1 MRWSESTRVSFREIS
16 QLDVATEETG
26 LLPLLQARRQALER
40 EKRILSARIAGL
52 NRQVTTTPAGNARWR
67 LFGSSEQLRGVCELL
82 LEAATSQGEAAAQRQ
97 EDLAQLAQD
106 NGELVSQL
114 RAEEA
119 KTAFLLE
126 KVGER
131 GGGDGELAE
140 FLRRQL
146 EVVRGEKAL
155 LRLRGEVGE
164 DAAEGVLGRGARVLE
179 GREDLQ
185 GDEAGEDREKSLEE
199 NEKVDHGNEKVNGN
213 EKAVDNSDRL
223 VNKND
228 KVINKNDKVIN
239 NNKPVNGNEKV
250 VNNNDKPINNN
261 DKPTNTSTESKHEDT
276 QHSLNDTP
284 SSTSHEPKP
293 HQTAAEKPWRA
304 ARRIVKGSRTPQRLP
319 KPPITIGNY
328 AVLEKKRSIVTY
340 KPKLQDTSISME
352 DLQLPALPA
361 VLQEEMERGSR
372 KRTEEDTAIPL
383 ETPKTKVPKGETE
396 VLSPEEP
403 KVEVRCRCKGK
414 CANRKCPCRSNG
426 KKCSASCACLAGR
439 CVNRR
444 SSTSSTNET
453 TATESSLVV

>member
-16 QLDVATEETG
+16 QVDVATEETG
-26 LLPLLQARRQALER
+26 ILPLLQARRQALER

-97 EDLAQLAQD
+97 EDMAQLAQD

-131 GGGDGELAE
+131 SGGDGELAE

-185 GDEAGEDREKSLEE
+185 GDEVCGDREKSMEE
-199 NEKVDHGNEKVNGN
+199 NEKVVNGN
-213 EKAVDNSDRL
+213 EKVVDNSDRL
-223 VNKND
+223 VNN
-228 KVINKNDKVIN
+228 NDKVIN
-239 NNKPVNGNEKV
+239 NNDKPVT
-250 VNNNDKPINNN
+250 NNKNN
-261 DKPTNTSTESKHEDT
+261 PTNTSTDSKHEDT

-304 ARRIVKGSRTPQRLP
+304 ARRIIKGSRTPQRPP

-328 AVLEKKRSIVTY
+328 AVLEKKRNIVTY

-396 VLSPEEP
+396 VSSPEEP

-414 CANRKCPCRSNG
+414 CANRKCPCRNNG
-426 KKCSASCACLAGR
+426 KKCSASCACLAER

-444 SSTSSTNET
+444 STSSTNET

>member
-1 MRWSESTRVSFREIS
+1 M
-16 QLDVATEETG
+16 ATEETG
-26 LLPLLQARRQALER
+26 ILPLLQARRQALER

-97 EDLAQLAQD
+97 EDMAQLAQD

-131 GGGDGELAE
+131 SGGDGELAE

-155 LRLRGEVGE
+155 LRLRGEVLGGG
-164 DAAEGVLGRGARVLE
+164 GVWGWGARVLE

-185 GDEAGEDREKSLEE
+185 GDEVCGDREKSMEE
-199 NEKVDHGNEKVNGN
+199 NEKV
-213 EKAVDNSDRL
+213 
-223 VNKND
+223 
-228 KVINKNDKVIN
+228 
-239 NNKPVNGNEKV
+239 VNGNEKV
-250 VNNNDKPINNN
+250 VNGNDKPVNYN
-261 DKPTNTSTESKHEDT
+261 DKPVNYNDKPVNDNLTNNSTNTSTEPKHDSLLPEDT

-284 SSTSHEPKP
+284 SYTSHEPKP

-304 ARRIVKGSRTPQRLP
+304 ARRIIKGSRTPQRPP

-328 AVLEKKRSIVTY
+328 AVLEKKRNIVTY

-396 VLSPEEP
+396 VSSPEEP

-414 CANRKCPCRSNG
+414 CANRKCPCRNNG
-426 KKCSASCACLAGR
+426 KKCSASCACLAER

>member
-1 MRWSESTRVSFREIS
+1 M
-16 QLDVATEETG
+16 ATEETG
-26 LLPLLQARRQALER
+26 ILPLLQARRQALER

-97 EDLAQLAQD
+97 EDMAQLAQD

-131 GGGDGELAE
+131 SGGDGELAE

-185 GDEAGEDREKSLEE
+185 GDEVCGDREKSMEE
-199 NEKVDHGNEKVNGN
+199 NEKV
-213 EKAVDNSDRL
+213 
-223 VNKND
+223 
-228 KVINKNDKVIN
+228 
-239 NNKPVNGNEKV
+239 VNGNEKV
-250 VNNNDKPINNN
+250 VNGNDKVVNGNDKPVNYN
-261 DKPTNTSTESKHEDT
+261 DKPVNYNDKPVNDNLTNNSTNTSTEPKHDSLLSEDT

-284 SSTSHEPKP
+284 SYTSHEPKS

-304 ARRIVKGSRTPQRLP
+304 ARRIVKGSRTPQRPP

-328 AVLEKKRSIVTY
+328 AVLEKKRNIVTY

-396 VLSPEEP
+396 VSSPEEP

-414 CANRKCPCRSNG
+414 CANRKCPCRNNG
-426 KKCSASCACLAGR
+426 KKCSASCACLAER

>member
-1 MRWSESTRVSFREIS
+1 M
-16 QLDVATEETG
+16 ATEETG
-26 LLPLLQARRQALER
+26 ILPLLQARRQALER

-97 EDLAQLAQD
+97 EDMAQLAQD

-131 GGGDGELAE
+131 SGGDGELAE

-185 GDEAGEDREKSLEE
+185 GDEVCGDREKSMEE
-199 NEKVDHGNEKVNGN
+199 NEKVVNGN
-213 EKAVDNSDRL
+213 D
-223 VNKND
+223 
-228 KVINKNDKVIN
+228 
-239 NNKPVNGNEKV
+239 KPVNY
-250 VNNNDKPINNN
+250 NDKPVNDNLTNNS
-261 DKPTNTSTESKHEDT
+261 TNTSTEPKHDSLLSEDT

-284 SSTSHEPKP
+284 SYTSHEPKP

-304 ARRIVKGSRTPQRLP
+304 ARRIIKGSRTPQRPP

-328 AVLEKKRSIVTY
+328 AVLEKKRNIVTY

-396 VLSPEEP
+396 VSSPEEP

-414 CANRKCPCRSNG
+414 CANRKCPCRNNG
-426 KKCSASCACLAGR
+426 KKCSASCACLAER

>member
-16 QLDVATEETG
+16 QVDVATEETG
-26 LLPLLQARRQALER
+26 ILPLLQARRQALER

-97 EDLAQLAQD
+97 EDMAQLAQD

-126 KVGER
+126 KVSER
-131 GGGDGELAE
+131 SGGDGELAE

-185 GDEAGEDREKSLEE
+185 GDEVCGDREKSMEE
-199 NEKVDHGNEKVNGN
+199 NEKV
-213 EKAVDNSDRL
+213 
-223 VNKND
+223 
-228 KVINKNDKVIN
+228 
-239 NNKPVNGNEKV
+239 VNGNEKV
-250 VNNNDKPINNN
+250 VNGNDKPVNYN
-261 DKPTNTSTESKHEDT
+261 DKPVNYNDKPVNDNLTNNSTNTSTEPKHDSLLSEDT

-284 SSTSHEPKP
+284 SYTSHEPKP

-304 ARRIVKGSRTPQRLP
+304 ARRIIKGSRTPQRPP

-328 AVLEKKRSIVTY
+328 AVLEKKRNIVTY

-396 VLSPEEP
+396 VSSPEEP

-414 CANRKCPCRSNG
+414 CANRKCPCRNNG
-426 KKCSASCACLAGR
+426 KKCSASCACLAER

>member
-1 MRWSESTRVSFREIS
+1 M
-16 QLDVATEETG
+16 ATEETG
-26 LLPLLQARRQALER
+26 ILPLLQARRQALER

-97 EDLAQLAQD
+97 EDMAQLAQD

-131 GGGDGELAE
+131 SGGDGELAE

-185 GDEAGEDREKSLEE
+185 GDEVCGDREKSMEE
-199 NEKVDHGNEKVNGN
+199 NEKV
-213 EKAVDNSDRL
+213 
-223 VNKND
+223 
-228 KVINKNDKVIN
+228 
-239 NNKPVNGNEKV
+239 VNGNEKV
-250 VNNNDKPINNN
+250 VNNSDRLVNNNDKVINNNDKVINNN
-261 DKPTNTSTESKHEDT
+261 DKPVTNNKNNPTNTSTEPKHEDT

-284 SSTSHEPKP
+284 SYTSHEPKP

-304 ARRIVKGSRTPQRLP
+304 ARRIVKGSRTPQRPP

-328 AVLEKKRSIVTY
+328 AVLEKKRNIVTY

-396 VLSPEEP
+396 VSSPEEP

-414 CANRKCPCRSNG
+414 CANRKCPCRNNG
-426 KKCSASCACLAGR
+426 KKCSASCACLAER

-444 SSTSSTNET
+444 STSSTNET